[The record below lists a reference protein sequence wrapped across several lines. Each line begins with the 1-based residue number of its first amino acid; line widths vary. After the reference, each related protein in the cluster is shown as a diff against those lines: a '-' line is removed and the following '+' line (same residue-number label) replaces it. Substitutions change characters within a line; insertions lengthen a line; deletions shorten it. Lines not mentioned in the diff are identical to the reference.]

1 MADRQATELDPV
13 FTKGYGMLAASDKP
27 WDPKPYLNP
36 YTGEVEERAISNA
49 ERSLTGRLAG
59 IDTAARKAGAF
70 GGSRA
75 AVERGVA
82 GAEGARSIGDLSAEL
97 RRAGYDKATSDM
109 LAHMKLQQ
117 EGGSAMIA
125 GAGEQGRLWGS
136 AGADYLKTA
145 AGSQAN
151 RLGNAGMLAAAGK
164 EDTAH
169 RQALIDADIG
179 KFEDKKGEKDRDLN
193 RILATLGLLPYGKQE
208 STTGEATSEEKGTDW
223 ATTGLGIMQLLMSDK
238 DTKTDIEKV
247 GKDPKTGLPMYAYRY
262 KKDPKTYPKV
272 VGPMAQ
278 DVAKMKPKAVR
289 SIGGKKVIDPAGML
303 AG

>member
-1 MADRQATELDPV
+1 
-13 FTKGYGMLAASDKP
+13 
-27 WDPKPYLNP
+27 
-36 YTGEVEERAISNA
+36 
-49 ERSLTGRLAG
+49 
-59 IDTAARKAGAF
+59 
-70 GGSRA
+70 
-75 AVERGVA
+75 
-82 GAEGARSIGDLSAEL
+82 
-97 RRAGYDKATSDM
+97 M

-151 RLGNAGMLAAAGK
+151 RLGTAGMLAAAGK

-208 STTGEATSEEKGTDW
+208 STTGEATSEEKGADW

-247 GKDPKTGLPMYAYRY
+247 GKEIPKKIWELLDEALGGDNRALG
-262 KKDPKTYPKV
+262 KTLTLKP
-272 VGPMAQ
+272 GG
-278 DVAKMKPKAVR
+278 AK
-289 SIGGKKVIDPAGML
+289 IN
-303 AG
+303 